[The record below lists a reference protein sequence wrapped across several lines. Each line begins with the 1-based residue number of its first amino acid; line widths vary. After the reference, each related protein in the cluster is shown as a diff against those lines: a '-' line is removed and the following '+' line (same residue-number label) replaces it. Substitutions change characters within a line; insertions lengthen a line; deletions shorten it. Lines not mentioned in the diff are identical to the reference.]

1 MRKNTGYK
9 IAVIA
14 AGILIMSTIIA
25 CGKTKE
31 SVVLSETET
40 IETEAEQ
47 VSVEEPV
54 SIVSE
59 PTPEPTPEVEEESV
73 SEETEEESS
82 EELTVDMTKVKAFD
96 APKTMYAVSNVNIRK
111 GPSTDFD
118 SVGKL
123 KLGDPV
129 EVIGQDADG
138 WYEFMYKNEVA
149 FACDDYLS
157 ENTPAVPE
165 IPDVNAQAAAA
176 AVPTVAPAAAE
187 AVQTPV
193 KVVTAPAGVLI
204 IGDSRCVMMR
214 DAVGGGGCSWICK
227 EAKGYNW
234 LESTAIAQAD
244 ESIGKGTKVVIAL
257 GVNDVGN
264 VNNYAS
270 LINYKAAEWAARGAK
285 TYYVSVNPVS
295 ENPYV
300 TEEQV
305 QYFNSTLVNQLV
317 GIRWIDTHSYLVASG
332 YRLVDGM
339 HYDDETSIRVFQA
352 IVGSLK

>member
-1 MRKNTGYK
+1 MRKNTGTK
-9 IAVIA
+9 VVAMI
-14 AGILIMSTIIA
+14 AGILIMSTIA
-25 CGKTKE
+25 GCGKPKE
-31 SVVLSETET
+31 SVVISEAEPVETEQ
-40 IETEAEQ
+40 EQ
-47 VSVEEPV
+47 ILVEEP
-54 SIVSE
+54 ITEVSE
-59 PTPEPTPEVEEESV
+59 PTPEPTSEVEES
-73 SEETEEESS
+73 SEESSEEESL

-96 APKTMYAVSNVNIRK
+96 VPKTMYAVSNVNIRK
-111 GPSTDFD
+111 GPGTDFE

-129 EVIGQDADG
+129 EIIGQDADG

-149 FACDDYLS
+149 FACNDYLS
-157 ENTPAVPE
+157 EIIPAIPE
-165 IPDVNAQAAAA
+165 MPDVNVQAVT
-176 AVPTVAPAAAE
+176 AVPTVAPAAVE
-187 AVQTPV
+187 AVQTPA

-214 DAVGGGGCSWICK
+214 DAVGGGNCSWICK

-234 LESTAIAQAD
+234 LESTAIPQAD
-244 ESIGKGTKVVIAL
+244 QSIGKGTKVVIAL

-264 VNNYAS
+264 VNNYAA
-270 LINYKAAEWAARGAK
+270 LINLKAAEWAARGAK
-285 TYYVSVNPVS
+285 TYYVSVNPVT

-305 QYFNSTLVNQLV
+305 QYFNNTIINQLIGV
-317 GIRWIDTHSYLVASG
+317 RWIDTHSYLVGSG

-339 HYDDETSIRVFQA
+339 HYDDETSIRIFQA